1 MDFLKEA
8 LNIKDLLIELRRDFH
23 MNPET
28 DYDLPRTC
36 EKIKEF
42 LDKEKIEYF
51 QVAKTGICA
60 TIKGS
65 LGDGKT
71 IGVRGDMD
79 ALPLEDRKNCDY
91 KSKVC
96 NKMHACGHDGHT
108 AIALGVAKVLND
120 NKDKIK
126 GNVRILFEPAEETS
140 GGATEMIKEG
150 ALENPHVDAVI
161 GLHVSENIECG
172 KIGLKEDVFNAASNP
187 YTIIIKGRGGHGAHP
202 EDTIDPIVITMQVV
216 NAIQTIVSRELP
228 PTDAG
233 LITVGY
239 IHGGSAQNII
249 PEEVKLGGI
258 IRTVQ
263 PEHRELVTRRLK
275 EVVEGIVKAMRGSC
289 EITIEESYPCLLN
302 NNDMVG
308 RIRNSAINVIGEENI
323 LTLKAPSMGVES
335 FAYFS
340 NERPSAFYF
349 LGTRNESKGIIHP
362 AHGSLFDI
370 DEDAL
375 PIGVAIQC
383 ETAYNF
389 LNDDK

>member
-36 EKIKEF
+36 EKIKKF

-65 LGDGKT
+65 LGEGKT

-79 ALPLEDRKNCDY
+79 ALPLEDRKKCDY

-216 NAIQTIVSRELP
+216 NAIQTIISRELP

-249 PEEVKLGGI
+249 PEEVKIGGI

-308 RIRNSAINVIGEENI
+308 KIRNSAINIIGEENI

-349 LGTRNESKGIIHP
+349 LGTRNESKGIVHP